1 MMQSFLRRRLIFLF
15 LLMGAF
21 LPAQDTLRVGV
32 TPMPPYTFSDGAGH
46 WNGMALD
53 LWRQVAGEEM
63 LVYNLIDYPKEDSLL
78 AALERGEID
87 VVLATPISGEDELK
101 VDFLQAYHRSSLG
114 LALPPTNSILSVVT
128 GLFTLQFLWIVV
140 SLSVL
145 LLVVG
150 TAVYFLERNS
160 NGDQF
165 GGERTFWQGIGAGFW
180 WAGVTMTTIG
190 YGDKAP
196 TSLPGRAVAMLWM
209 LVALAVTSSLT
220 AAIISATD
228 SSQVV
233 EFPRELRNKMV
244 GVVTDSPAAAFLSSR
259 GQQFTSFDTPHE
271 GLVALEKDDIEVFVH
286 DASALH
292 HQSAKYPNLRAHIQ
306 ETDARPEAYAFAV
319 RENSPLYEPLSRAL
333 IDITTT
339 SAWRDT
345 EASYSDGSRS
355 ADSSN

>member
-1 MMQSFLRRRLIFLF
+1 MQHRLTFPVALIC
-15 LLMGAF
+15 LLLCAV

-32 TPMPPYTFSDGAGH
+32 TPMPPYTFSDADGH

-63 LVYNLIDYPKEDSLL
+63 LIYRIVDYPKEDSLL
-78 AALERGEID
+78 AALERGDID
-87 VVLATPISGEDELK
+87 VVLATPINGEDELK
-101 VDFLQAYHRSSLG
+101 VDYLQAYHRSSLG
-114 LALPPTNSILSVVT
+114 LALPPTNSLLSVVT
-128 GLFTLQFLWIVV
+128 GLFTLQFFWIVV

-145 LLVVG
+145 LLIVG
-150 TAVYFLERNS
+150 SAIYFLERNN

-196 TSLPGRAVAMLWM
+196 TSLPGRALAMLWM

-233 EFPRELRNKMV
+233 EFPRELRDKQV
-244 GVVTDSPAAAFLSSR
+244 GVVTDSPAGTFLTSR
-259 GQQFTSFDTPHE
+259 GQQFTTYDTPHQ
-271 GLVALEKDDIEVFVH
+271 GLLGLEKGEIEVFVH

-306 ETDARPEAYAFAV
+306 ETDAQPEAYAFAV
-319 RENSPLYEPLSRAL
+319 RERSPLYEPLSRAV

-345 EASYSDGSRS
+345 EASYADGSRS
-355 ADSSN
+355 ADGSN